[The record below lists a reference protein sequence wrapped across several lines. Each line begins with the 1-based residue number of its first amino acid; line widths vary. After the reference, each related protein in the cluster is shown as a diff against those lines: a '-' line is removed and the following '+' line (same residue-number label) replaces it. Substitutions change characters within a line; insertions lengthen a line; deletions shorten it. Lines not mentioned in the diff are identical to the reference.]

1 MVASQA
7 RKLLAAPTGD
17 TFKAKRDRA
26 ILSTLLYHALRRD
39 ELCKLKIKDGVPSRK
54 GFLRTIAAVHHQ
66 RIQVVVASLDRH
78 IVRRN
83 PPPPM
88 L

>member
-1 MVASQA
+1 MAPAESPEIADPRYLSSNQYRRGR
-7 RKLLAAPTGD
+7 RK
-17 TFKAKRDRA
+17 
-26 ILSTLLYHALRRD
+26 S
-39 ELCKLKIKDGVPSRK
+39 GVPSRK

-66 RIQVVVASLDRH
+66 RIQAVVASLDRH

-83 PPPPM
+83 PPPTM